1 MNTNLMLLG
10 LFKWFYLSILFVV
23 FCYGCYH
30 FIRNRLKKQYQQDA
44 LEMGG
49 TIVIGALIFSSAAVI
64 YPTSDALSQ
73 AFQLFSKQTTGS
85 QLALSLIQFAG
96 YALVISLINFLL
108 LLMVSSVTTRIL
120 HRESYLE
127 IASKN
132 DLPGS
137 LLFAVIIIC
146 LAMLSID
153 SITYMLDA
161 LLPYPALP
169 GFR

>member
-30 FIRNRLKKQYQQDA
+30 FIRTRLKKQYNQDT

-49 TIVIGALIFSSAAVI
+49 TIVIAALILSAAAVI

-73 AFQLFSKQTTGS
+73 AFQLFSKQATGS
-85 QLALSLIQFAG
+85 QLALKLIQFTG
-96 YALVISLINFLL
+96 YTLIISLANFLL
-108 LLMVSSVTTRIL
+108 LLMISSITTRIL

-127 IASKN
+127 VASKN
-132 DLPGS
+132 DIPGS
-137 LLFAVIIIC
+137 VLFAVVIVC
-146 LAMLSID
+146 LAILSID
-153 SITYMLDA
+153 SVTYMLDA